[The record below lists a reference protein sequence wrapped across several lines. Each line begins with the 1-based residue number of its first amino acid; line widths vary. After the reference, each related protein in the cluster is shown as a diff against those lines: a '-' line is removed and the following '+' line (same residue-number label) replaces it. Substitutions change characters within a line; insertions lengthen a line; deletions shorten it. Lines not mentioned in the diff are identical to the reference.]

1 MKNLRF
7 GILGLSD
14 GNGHPY
20 SWSAI
25 CNGYDPE
32 HMKDCGFPVIP
43 EYLAQQEWPAS
54 ALPNVNVTH
63 VWTQDPDVSA
73 RIADAS
79 KIQNVVTS
87 RDDMIG
93 DVDAVL
99 LARDDAGSHF
109 DLARPFLEAGLPVY
123 IDKPIALTSGDL
135 ERLSQAQVFQDQIFS
150 CSALVNA
157 DELKLTEDQM
167 VSIGDIKYVD
177 ACIPKYWATYAVHII
192 EPVLALLDGKKRNL
206 KAQPVTFTNAGLRS
220 LTCIAE
226 DSTVVR
232 FTTLGDDVVGG
243 LTIRVFGSEGHLE
256 LSFKDTFS
264 AFRKTLSE
272 FASVVRGG
280 SNTKTVEY
288 NAPIVGLIEAGMTK

>member
-32 HMKDCGFPVIP
+32 YMKDCGFPVIP
-43 EYLAQQEWPAS
+43 EYLAQQEWPES

-87 RDDMIG
+87 RHDMIG

-99 LARDDAGSHF
+99 LARDDAVSHF

-123 IDKPIALTSGDL
+123 IDKPIALTSSDL
-135 ERLSQAQVFQDQIFS
+135 ERLSQAQVFQDQIFTGFWHHLCIRRLPGRS
-150 CSALVNA
+150 HRLLPGFYPSYLRDFKVL
-157 DELKLTEDQM
+157 EGKTYQKPT
-167 VSIGDIKYVD
+167 VTHIGKSENKI
-177 ACIPKYWATYAVHII
+177 
-192 EPVLALLDGKKRNL
+192 LL
-206 KAQPVTFTNAGLRS
+206 
-220 LTCIAE
+220 
-226 DSTVVR
+226 
-232 FTTLGDDVVGG
+232 
-243 LTIRVFGSEGHLE
+243 
-256 LSFKDTFS
+256 
-264 AFRKTLSE
+264 
-272 FASVVRGG
+272 
-280 SNTKTVEY
+280 
-288 NAPIVGLIEAGMTK
+288 

>member
-1 MKNLRF
+1 MKNLRI
-7 GILGLSD
+7 GILGISD

-54 ALPNVNVTH
+54 ALPDVSVTH
-63 VWTQDPDVSA
+63 IWTQDPDVSA
-73 RIADAS
+73 HIANAS
-79 KIQNVVTS
+79 KIQNVVAS
-87 RDDMIG
+87 REDMIG

-99 LARDDAGSHF
+99 LARDDAESHF
-109 DLARPFLEAGLPVY
+109 DLALPFLDAGLPVY
-123 IDKPIALTSGDL
+123 IDKPIARTSGDL
-135 ERLSQAQVFQDQIFS
+135 ARLRQAQVFQDQIFS

-157 DELKLTEDQM
+157 DELKLTEEQM
-167 VSIGDIKYVD
+167 VSIGDIKYLD
-177 ACIPKYWATYAVHII
+177 ACTPKYWSTYAVHII
-192 EPVLALLDGKKRNL
+192 EPVLALLDEKKPLL
-206 KAQPVTFTNAGLRS
+206 KAQTVTFANAGLRS

-232 FTTLGDDVVGG
+232 FTTLGDGVVGG
-243 LTIRVFGSEGHLE
+243 LTIRVFGSEGHVE

-272 FASVVRGG
+272 FAAVVRGET
-280 SNTKTVEY
+280 NTKTVDY
-288 NAPIVGLIEAGMTK
+288 NAPIVDLIEAGMTK